1 MAIVR
6 LVPRRFED
14 ARGWFSETWHR
25 DRFRAAGL
33 DAEWVQDNHAF
44 SHAAL
49 TLRGIHFQAPP
60 HAQAKLVRCVAG
72 RVWDVAVDLRVGS
85 PTFGRW
91 IAAELS
97 AAGGEQLF
105 LPAGFGHAY
114 LTLEPDSAL
123 VYKVSAFHARGAEG
137 GLAWD
142 DPDLAIAWPL
152 GGAQPILSDK
162 DRDLPCFGD
171 FASPFGYDGPPLALV
186 DT

>member
-1 MAIVR
+1 MTVIRV
-6 LVPRRFED
+6 VPRRFED

-25 DRFRAAGL
+25 DRFRAAGI

-44 SHAAL
+44 SRAPF

-72 RVWDVAVDLRVGS
+72 RVWDAAVDLRNGS
-85 PTFGRW
+85 PTYGRW
-91 IAAELS
+91 VAAELS

-105 LPAGFGHAY
+105 LPPGFGHGY

-123 VYKVSAFHARGAEG
+123 AYKVSAFHTPDAES

-142 DPDLAIAWPL
+142 DPALAIAWPL

-162 DRDLPCFGD
+162 DRDLPRLSSL
-171 FASPFGYDGPPLALV
+171 ASPFGYDGRPLALI
-186 DT
+186 DA